1 MDQLSKNFASSTGLK
16 GEYFTLLAFAIGN
29 CKNSVSQSD
38 TNEMFAEGKFQS
50 LAMLDML
57 IQNISDKRI
66 DEEQLGGIFR
76 VL

>member
-1 MDQLSKNFASSTGLK
+1 
-16 GEYFTLLAFAIGN
+16 
-29 CKNSVSQSD
+29 
-38 TNEMFAEGKFQS
+38 MFAEGKFQS

-57 IQNISDKRI
+57 VQNISDKRI